1 MKPLLARVVAF
12 LASFRLAV
20 ALFVLLLVVV
30 FVGTIEQRTMS
41 LYEVQN
47 TYFSSLYFVYRVG
60 DVVPVPFPGGA
71 LLLGLLCVNLIVG
84 GMVRIRWKKTTLGVL
99 VVHFGI
105 LALLVGGL
113 VEYSFSQK
121 GFLRL
126 FEHESGA
133 RFLSYEEWD
142 VAIVRRGEDPKE
154 WIVPGRLVESA
165 SGGHSVRATAPDLPF
180 DLVLSGYSRNTE
192 VRLARG
198 PKDGIDGVEMTAV
211 SSSTLGGEGN
221 TPGLVAAISP
231 KAGASSRTAPYA
243 RSYLRGDDN
252 ALAWTHSWKSPA
264 ASGTYDIAMRR
275 RSFEIPFETRLDRFV
290 HVLYPGTQMA
300 KEYSSYVTV
309 TEAGVGRDVKITM
322 NEPLRTKGMIF
333 YQSSFGNTS
342 DGKVYSVF
350 AVVYNPSDRVPLI
363 ACSIIGLGMVLHFGR
378 RLEKYLKAEAA
389 LRARRALEAVDGDD
403 GEDGED
409 GAAADRV
416 GSAS

>member
-1 MKPLLARVVAF
+1 MKTLLARMVAF
-12 LASFRLAV
+12 LASFRLACV
-20 ALFVLLLVVV
+20 LFVLLLVVV
-30 FVGTIEQRTMS
+30 FIGTIEQRTMS

-60 DVVPVPFPGGA
+60 DAVPIPFPGGA

-84 GMVRIRWKKTTLGVL
+84 GVVRIRWRKTTLGVL

-126 FEHESGA
+126 FEHEAGA

-142 VAIVRRGEDPKE
+142 VAIVRRGDDGKE
-154 WIVPGRLVESA
+154 WVVPGRLVESA
-165 SGGHSVRATAPDLPF
+165 SGGHAVRATAPDLPF

-192 VRLARG
+192 VRLAKG

-231 KAGASSRTAPYA
+231 KAGASSRTTPFA

-252 ALAWTHSWKSPA
+252 ALAWTHDWKS
-264 ASGTYDIAMRR
+264 ASGVGSGIYDIAMRR
-275 RSFEIPFETRLDRFV
+275 RSFEIPFGTRLDRFV

-333 YQSSFGNTS
+333 YQSSFGNTA

-378 RLEKYLKAEAA
+378 RLDKYLKAEAA
-389 LRARRALEAVDGDD
+389 MRARRALEAADD
-403 GEDGED
+403 ERSV
-409 GAAADRV
+409 AADRA